1 MGTLDPVTRTVL
13 LGEPPPEVG
22 EWLERRAALGQDR
35 FDEVWEG
42 EYHMSPA
49 PSGPHALLDDEMA
62 VVLRPLAQRAG
73 LVGSGIFNLG
83 VIDDFRVP
91 DRALHRTPPTGVWTP
106 TAALVVEIVSPDDES
121 WAKLG
126 FYAAHDVDEVVLV
139 DPVTRTVHWLARE
152 DDAYQPTERSALL
165 DVDVAEVTDQINWPA
180 LP

>member
-1 MGTLDPVTRTVL
+1 MRTVVL
-13 LGEPPPEVG
+13 GPRPAELEALIARRRALGPRADVRGLIALGPCNIGEP
-22 EWLERRAALGQDR
+22 D
-35 FDEVWEG
+35 
-42 EYHMSPA
+42 
-49 PSGPHALLDDEMA
+49 
-62 VVLRPLAQRAG
+62 
-73 LVGSGIFNLG
+73 N
-83 VIDDFRVP
+83 FRVP
-91 DRALHRTPPTGVWTP
+91 DASVHRSMPNTVFIP

-126 FYAAHDVDEVVLV
+126 FYADHDVDEVVLV